1 MPVSEPSHATA
12 MNPATDVAPRQVAIC
27 SIVRDG
33 MDYLPAYRRQ
43 LESLDLPAGL
53 DWRLFI
59 IEGDSRDATHAF
71 LQRWASEDTRI
82 TIEQEHAGDSTQV
95 QDRAARWARVA
106 NACLDLVPR
115 SGAHTHVLW
124 LEADLCFP
132 SELLGRLLAHD
143 VDVVAPIIFLGGLF
157 YDTWGFRDLAGVSWQ
172 NSPPFHPNYRPMS
185 LMEMGSVGSC
195 VLFRRAVLDTGV
207 RMKGR
212 YEDGLLVGM
221 CRDARALG
229 YKVYADTGT
238 AILHPVDR
246 WEEQMW
252 QPSALRLID
261 RRGREET
268 LLPGDARAMGL
279 EMNLPLL
286 DPQALLRAQSSLW
299 RHLFV
304 RLDTDWMA
312 VAATARVTPA
322 KRYELV
328 VRAHEPRAPL
338 RLAVLR
344 HTLQRM
350 LLKHCRWG
358 HEPARSPTALT
369 RALQHVFRCTMTVS
383 IQSQP

>member
-1 MPVSEPSHATA
+1 
-12 MNPATDVAPRQVAIC
+12 MNVAPKVAPRQVAIC

-33 MDYLPAYRRQ
+33 MVYLPAYRRQ
-43 LESLDLPAGL
+43 LESLELRPGL
-53 DWRLFI
+53 DWRLYI

-71 LQRWASEDTRI
+71 LQRWASEDARI
-82 TIEQEHAGDSTQV
+82 MIEQEHAGESTEV

-106 NACLDLVPR
+106 NACLDLTSR
-115 SGAHTHVLW
+115 GGAHTHVLW

-132 SELLGRLLAHD
+132 PELLGRLLAHD

-157 YDTWGFRDLAGVSWQ
+157 YDTWGFRDLAGISWQ
-172 NSPPFHPNYRPMS
+172 NMPPFHPNYQPMS

-195 VLFRRAVLDTGV
+195 VLFRRALLDAGV

-221 CRDARALG
+221 CHDARALG

-261 RRGREET
+261 RRGHEET
-268 LLPGDARAMGL
+268 LLPDDAREMGL
-279 EMNLPLL
+279 AMNLPLL
-286 DPQALLRAQSSLW
+286 DPQALLRAQSPLW

-304 RLDTDWMA
+304 RLDTDCMV

-338 RLAVLR
+338 RLSVVR
-344 HTLQRM
+344 RTLQRM
-350 LLKHCRWG
+350 LLKHCLWG
-358 HEPARSPTALT
+358 REPARSLT
-369 RALQHVFRCTMTVS
+369 PLRRALQRLFRCTMTIS
-383 IQSQP
+383 IQPQP